1 MDRFLYIS
9 MSGAK
14 ETLRAQTVNN
24 HNLAN
29 ASTTGF
35 RADLSAFRSRAVAGS
50 GYASRAYATNSTT
63 GWDQTQG
70 ALVST
75 GRDLDVAIQGPG
87 WIAVQG
93 PDGREAYTRAGDLRV
108 DPSGMLM
115 TGTGHTVLGD
125 GGPLSVPPNSS
136 VMIAADGTVSI
147 VPLGQGPETTALV
160 GRIKLVNPPAQ
171 SLVRGEDGL
180 FRDSQNIGMR
190 ADAPADANVRLA
202 SGVLESSNVN
212 TADAMVTMIELA
224 RHFDLQVKAMRTA
237 EENAASA
244 AQLLKSG

>member
-9 MSGAK
+9 MSGAM

-35 RADLSAFRSRAVAGS
+35 RADLSAFQSRAVAGA
-50 GYASRAYATNSTT
+50 GYASRAYATNATV
-63 GWDQTQG
+63 GWDSTQG
-70 ALVST
+70 ALMST
-75 GRDLDVAIQGPG
+75 ARDLDIGIQGPG

-115 TGTGHTVLGD
+115 NGAGQTVLGE
-125 GGPLSVPPNSS
+125 GGPISVPPNTSL
-136 VMIAADGTVSI
+136 MIAADGTISI
-147 VPLGQGPETTALV
+147 VPVGQGPETTSQV
-160 GRIKLVNPPAQ
+160 GRIKLVNPPAE
-171 SLVRGEDGL
+171 SLARGEDGL
-180 FRDSQNIGMR
+180 FRTTDGT
-190 ADAPADANVRLA
+190 DAPPDANVRLA

-212 TADAMVTMIELA
+212 VADAMVNMIELS

-237 EENAASA
+237 EENAAAS
-244 AQLLKSG
+244 AQLLKT